1 MADYLERAYRI
12 LNESR
17 DSALDAARKV
27 RERLNKDPL
36 FASLENECRKLAFE
50 KARLASQNRDISTLN
65 AKYEELSARRAK
77 RMEELGYSAADLKP
91 KFSCELCRDTGK
103 ANGKDCVCLKK
114 IVYAVLSE
122 GQDIPCGEEGFLTRP
137 RLDVLTAD
145 ARDAYKKLYALLN
158 RYALSFPEVKKIY
171 TLTGAV
177 GVGKSY
183 AAGAVSH
190 ALMRRGFSV
199 LFLNAV
205 RLNEIFL
212 EYHLAPLHLKQSV
225 FAPLTEADL
234 RRRSAESALYRQN
247 FLETAGQEKFQN
259 NQRRR
264 LRSPSERTL
273 SPSEGNIKVKLYIL
287 YLTRARTTYIIKTV
301 FYTGGEKNA
310 G

>member
-27 RERLNKDPL
+27 KERLNEDPL
-36 FASLENECRKLAFE
+36 YSSLEKECRKLAFE
-50 KARLASQNRDISTLN
+50 KARLASQNRDISALN

-91 KFSCELCRDTGK
+91 KFSCELCGDTGK

-234 RRRSAESALYRQN
+234 LVVDDLGAEPLLNNVTVNYLYS
-247 FLETAGQEKFQN
+247 L
-259 NQRRR
+259 
-264 LRSPSERTL
+264 LSERTKPVMITTNL
-273 SPSEGNIKVKLYIL
+273 DAEALK
-287 YLTRARTTYIIKTV
+287 ARYTDRIFSRLLDKKNSKIINV
-301 FYTGGEKNA
+301 A
-310 G
+310 GSDLRLKER

>member
-50 KARLASQNRDISTLN
+50 KARLASQNRDISALN
-65 AKYEELSARRAK
+65 AKYEELSAQRAK

-234 RRRSAESALYRQN
+234 LVVDDLGAEPLLNNVTVNYLYS
-247 FLETAGQEKFQN
+247 L
-259 NQRRR
+259 
-264 LRSPSERTL
+264 LSERTKPVMITTNL
-273 SPSEGNIKVKLYIL
+273 DAEALK
-287 YLTRARTTYIIKTV
+287 ARYTDRIFSRLLDKKNSKIINV
-301 FYTGGEKNA
+301 A
-310 G
+310 GSDLRLKER

>member
-17 DSALDAARKV
+17 DAALDAASKV
-27 RERLNKDPL
+27 KARLMEDPL
-36 FASLENECRKLAFE
+36 YSSLETECRKLAFE

-65 AKYEELSARRAK
+65 AKYEELSAEREK
-77 RMEELGYSAADLKP
+77 RMKELGYTLDDLKP
-91 KFSCELCRDTGK
+91 KFACRLCGDTGK
-103 ANGKDCVCLKK
+103 LNGKDCVCLKK

-122 GQDIPCGEEGFLTRP
+122 GQDIPCGEEGFLERP
-137 RLDVLTAD
+137 RLDAVDAE

-158 RYALSFPEVKKIY
+158 RYAVSFPDVKKIY
-171 TLTGAV
+171 TLTGAA
-177 GVGKSY
+177 GVGKSF

-234 RRRSAESALYRQN
+234 LAIDDLGAEPLLNNVTVNYLYS
-247 FLETAGQEKFQN
+247 LI
-259 NQRRR
+259 
-264 LRSPSERTL
+264 SER
-273 SPSEGNIKVKLYIL
+273 SKPVMI
-287 YLTRARTTYIIKTV
+287 TTNLDAEALKSRYTDRIFSRLLDKKNSKIINV
-301 FYTGGEKNA
+301 TGSDLRLKER
-310 G
+310 

>member
-50 KARLASQNRDISTLN
+50 KARLASQNRDISALN
-65 AKYEELSARRAK
+65 AKYEELSAQRAK

-212 EYHLAPLHLKQSV
+212 EYHLAPLHLKQSA

-234 RRRSAESALYRQN
+234 LVVDDLGAEPLLNNVTVNYLYS
-247 FLETAGQEKFQN
+247 L
-259 NQRRR
+259 
-264 LRSPSERTL
+264 LSERTKPVMITTNL
-273 SPSEGNIKVKLYIL
+273 DAEALK
-287 YLTRARTTYIIKTV
+287 ARYTDRIFSRLLDKKNSKIINV
-301 FYTGGEKNA
+301 A
-310 G
+310 GSDLRLKER

>member
-50 KARLASQNRDISTLN
+50 KARLASQNRDISALN

-145 ARDAYKKLYALLN
+145 ARDAYKKLYAFAMI
-158 RYALSFPEVKKIY
+158 RIRFFMTALPRIPF
-171 TLTGAV
+171 
-177 GVGKSY
+177 
-183 AAGAVSH
+183 
-190 ALMRRGFSV
+190 
-199 LFLNAV
+199 
-205 RLNEIFL
+205 
-212 EYHLAPLHLKQSV
+212 
-225 FAPLTEADL
+225 
-234 RRRSAESALYRQN
+234 
-247 FLETAGQEKFQN
+247 
-259 NQRRR
+259 
-264 LRSPSERTL
+264 
-273 SPSEGNIKVKLYIL
+273 IL
-287 YLTRARTTYIIKTV
+287 
-301 FYTGGEKNA
+301 
-310 G
+310 

>member
-50 KARLASQNRDISTLN
+50 KARLASQNRDISALN

-234 RRRSAESALYRQN
+234 LVVDDLGAEPLLNNVTVNYLYS
-247 FLETAGQEKFQN
+247 L
-259 NQRRR
+259 
-264 LRSPSERTL
+264 LSERTKPVMITTNL
-273 SPSEGNIKVKLYIL
+273 DAESLK
-287 YLTRARTTYIIKTV
+287 ARYTDRIFSRLLDKKNSKIINV
-301 FYTGGEKNA
+301 A
-310 G
+310 GSDLRLKER